1 MSKLMDIIMSKVGTF
16 TFVISSFFTLVIA
29 CSNSNP
35 TTPSNQLNDTP
46 VPSTNAAPKRKGWN
60 PSEACGYLSDITG
73 LETRGYKVDYDDV
86 YGCSSAY
93 KELGTGN
100 PLANNIAYYVKGD
113 ANTATELRVV
123 LNVFFA
129 AQKTK
134 AAHQSL
140 MVAGVDLT
148 KKAAELRLPNDVS
161 NAILSGETGKWTVE
175 NFTLEITRDDWA
187 TGKGYEIHYILGK
200 N

>member
-1 MSKLMDIIMSKVGTF
+1 MSKVGTF
-16 TFVISSFFTLVIA
+16 TIVISSLFTLVIA
-29 CSNSNP
+29 CSSSNP

-46 VPSTNAAPKRKGWN
+46 VPSTNAAREGKGWN

-93 KELGTGN
+93 KDLGTGS

-113 ANTATELRVV
+113 SKTATELRLV

-129 AQKTK
+129 AQKSK

-140 MVAGVDLT
+140 MIASVDLT
-148 KKAAELRLPNDVS
+148 KKASELRLPDDVS
-161 NAILSGETGKWTVE
+161 NAIISGKTGKWNVE
-175 NFTLEITRDDWA
+175 HFTLEITRDDWA
-187 TGKGYEIHYILGK
+187 TGKGYEIQYILTK
-200 N
+200 K